1 MYDAII
7 VGGGISGCA
16 CAYMCAKL
24 GVKTLLVEKKSY
36 LGGLAT
42 GGLVVPVMKS
52 DCKNLNIEFYND
64 LIAACEKFGAN
75 VVYGDGN
82 QGWFN
87 PQLLKIVLEDMLVN
101 AGCKI
106 LLEAEVNFVQKND
119 LLNFEGTILTKTLS
133 LPFVSKYIVD
143 GTGDGNICEILNCE
157 FWQDFEKK
165 QPNSLRF
172 LLSNVDIKKFCNFL
186 NKIDKNE
193 EVTNF
198 FEINNE
204 LHFTTAY
211 TFDEN
216 TKWALVPYFKEAVE
230 NGLLDYADTDYF
242 QIFSVAGMKN
252 TVAFNCPRLKEVEDN
267 EFSYTN
273 SIIEGRR
280 AIFRLANFCKKTFP
294 GFSNSFISNIAEMVG
309 TREFRRAKCE
319 YDFTVDDILNPK
331 NFENTVLYSDYPIDI
346 HSNEKN
352 NSTLKHVVTY
362 QFPLESLMVKGCT
375 GLFVIGRCLGA
386 DFKAQASLRV
396 QKSCM
401 SMGEGVSRYIA
412 KCVNK

>member
-7 VGGGISGCA
+7 VGGGVSGCA

-24 GVKTLLVEKKSY
+24 GIKTLLVEKNSY

-52 DCKNLNIEFYND
+52 DSMNLNTEFYND
-64 LIAACEKFGAN
+64 LISACEKFGAN
-75 VVYGDGN
+75 IVYGDGN

-87 PQLLKIVLEDMLVN
+87 PELLKIVLEDMLTN

-106 LLEAEVNFVQKND
+106 LFEAKIEKVIKND
-119 LLNFEGTILTKTLS
+119 FLNFEGVISSKILS
-133 LPFVSKYIVD
+133 IPFVSKYMID

-172 LLSNVDIKKFCNFL
+172 LVGNVNVEKFCNFL
-186 NKIDKNE
+186 NKIDKNK

-198 FEINNE
+198 FKIDDE

-216 TKWALVPYFKEAVE
+216 TKWALAPYFKEAVE
-230 NGLLDYADTDYF
+230 NGLLQYNDTDYF
-242 QIFSVAGMKN
+242 QIFSVATMKN
-252 TVAFNCPRLKEVEDN
+252 TVAFNCPRLKEVDNN

-273 SIIEGRR
+273 SIMEGRK
-280 AIFRLANFCKKTFP
+280 AILRLLNFCKKTFP
-294 GFSNSFISNIAEMVG
+294 GFSNAFISNIAEIVG
-309 TREFRRAKCE
+309 TREFRRVKCE

-331 NFENTVLYSDYPIDI
+331 SFDNAVLYSDYPIDI

-352 NSTLKHVVTY
+352 ASTLKHVVTY
-362 QFPLESLMVKGCT
+362 QFPLESLMAKGCT
-375 GLFVIGRCLGA
+375 GLFAIGRCLGA

-412 KCVNK
+412 KNINK